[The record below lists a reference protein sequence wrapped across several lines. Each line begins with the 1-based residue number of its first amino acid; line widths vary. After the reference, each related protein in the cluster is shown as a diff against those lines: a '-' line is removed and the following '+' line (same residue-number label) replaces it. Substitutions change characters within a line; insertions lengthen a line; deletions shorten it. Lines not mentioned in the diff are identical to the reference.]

1 MTGFHG
7 QTPLKSLTTRS
18 SLAELLRAL
27 FSMGLDYCV
36 LPPGKDFEN
45 IAVFTKDQLVSLI
58 ELGSSET
65 PIAEIPK
72 VAQGTFKPFAVFRP
86 DAPPDDLEGPEDLQA
101 LTVEKNGASVSFLRE
116 ALQPRTP
123 SFPSWWDAPV
133 PFAMCD
139 YGRLHVNQTALLMF
153 GPDLT
158 RLSTRDIPEKNE
170 FLVTLEGKG
179 SSCTVNFRRL
189 EKDIF
194 MLDDCT
200 GDVAAAADISW
211 WAAVGKAWAAVL
223 DKEGRAYRQCAKED
237 AFRSDEAV
245 HLCEWDGDFLGY
257 FCIEKNVEE
266 GEKEGKL
273 AMTKLR
279 ALAEKLALL
288 GTFEKNKDEKDKEM
302 VVAEEEREKEER
314 EKEERE
320 NETEI
325 TEKELTEEKID
336 EIDKEI
342 EEAIMEEETGEEAE
356 NGAEAG
362 EIEGENET
370 LKALGPQTMGLLTP
384 GTEFFVM
391 EKPESGTEP
400 EEEEEEEEED
410 AEDGPLKVLGPQT
423 MGILA
428 AGTDFIVPEEPDDE
442 DDVPESGAAGQA
454 NPGD

>member
-27 FSMGLDYCV
+27 YGMGLDYCV
-36 LPPGKDFEN
+36 LPPGKDFED

-58 ELGSSET
+58 ELGSSEI

-86 DAPPDDLEGPEDLQA
+86 DAPPDSFEGPEDLQA
-101 LTVEKNGASVSFLRE
+101 LTVEKNGASVSLLRE

-123 SFPSWWDAPV
+123 GFPSWWDAPV

-153 GPDLT
+153 GSDLT
-158 RLSTRDIPEKNE
+158 RLSARDIPEKNE

-179 SSCTVNFRRL
+179 SPCTVNFRRL

-200 GDVAAAADISW
+200 GDVAAAADIAW

-237 AFRSDEAV
+237 AFRGNEAV

-257 FCIEKNVEE
+257 FCVEKNVEE
-266 GEKEGKL
+266 GEEGEEGKKEGKL

-288 GTFEKNKDEKDKEM
+288 GTFEKNKEM
-302 VVAEEEREKEER
+302 AAAQEERGEEET
-314 EKEERE
+314 E
-320 NETEI
+320 NETEKTEEEI
-325 TEKELTEEKID
+325 TEEEID
-336 EIDKEI
+336 ETDKIDKEI
-342 EEAIMEEETGEEAE
+342 EEVIMEEETGEEAE
-356 NGAEAG
+356 NAPEAG

-370 LKALGPQTMGLLTP
+370 LKVLGPQTMGLLTP

-391 EKPESGTEP
+391 EEPESGTDP
-400 EEEEEEEEED
+400 EKEED
-410 AEDGPLKVLGPQT
+410 AEDGSLNALGPQT

-442 DDVPESGAAGQA
+442 DDAPESSAAGQA